1 MGKSSRKQ
9 ERLIIFGKNQTFCH
23 RNRLVV
29 FTDIFTN
36 KELDKQM
43 GKLNQV
49 KERYI
54 FISPTLQAGW
64 EDESNINDFEGSKKL
79 G

>member
-1 MGKSSRKQ
+1 
-9 ERLIIFGKNQTFCH
+9 
-23 RNRLVV
+23 
-29 FTDIFTN
+29 
-36 KELDKQM
+36 M

-49 KERYI
+49 KERYL

-64 EDESNINDFEGSKKL
+64 EDESNTNDFEGSKKL